1 MPGFGM
7 NGGQQPVAVSGFNPM
22 PQMWAFTSECFEEY
36 TERRLKIPKWKP
48 IITD

>member
-22 PQMWAFTSECFEEY
+22 PQMWAFTSV
-36 TERRLKIPKWKP
+36 LKNIKKEDWKSLNENL
-48 IITD
+48 